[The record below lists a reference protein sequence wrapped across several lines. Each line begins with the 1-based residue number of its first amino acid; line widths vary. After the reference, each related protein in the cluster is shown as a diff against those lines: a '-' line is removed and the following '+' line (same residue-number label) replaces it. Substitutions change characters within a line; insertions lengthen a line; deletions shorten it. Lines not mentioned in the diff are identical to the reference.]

1 MGKTEIQCGMDS
13 SGKCGESYYLRVLQM
28 LESYFHD
35 QHWKTLFL
43 KGGCYWLAELLHQG
57 IRDSKIVINRVEEHC
72 AVAFNHGI
80 YDVTGRIS
88 GKNFHIASPREI
100 SFMKKNYIPQ
110 FNTEKLERYLKM
122 L

>member
-1 MGKTEIQCGMDS
+1 
-13 SGKCGESYYLRVLQM
+13 M
-28 LESYFHD
+28 LENYFRD
-35 QHWKTLFL
+35 QHWKKLFL

-88 GKNFHIASPREI
+88 GKNFHIVSPREI
-100 SFMKKNYIPQ
+100 ALLRKIISRSLIQKNLKATLKCYDLYI
-110 FNTEKLERYLKM
+110 LMGILCS

>member
-1 MGKTEIQCGMDS
+1 
-13 SGKCGESYYLRVLQM
+13 M

-72 AVAFNHGI
+72 AVAFNNGI

-110 FNTEKLERYLKM
+110 FNTEKLERYLEM